1 MRRPGCR
8 RRWEKTGRA
17 RVVWKGHPRVSW
29 RKGASEYAGWR
40 PEIDILRYT
49 EIPSRVT
56 RQPTTP
62 RNGLVVPDLISDLVV
77 GDNGDT
83 KNEGC
88 EGVRDSIFRV
98 PRAVNV
104 YVYLTLYTYLST

>member
-40 PEIDILRYT
+40 PEVDILRYA

-77 GDNGDT
+77 GDTGIPANYYLLLDF
-83 KNEGC
+83 
-88 EGVRDSIFRV
+88 SV
-98 PRAVNV
+98 PFLNNRYN
-104 YVYLTLYTYLST
+104 YSHRCSEPPF